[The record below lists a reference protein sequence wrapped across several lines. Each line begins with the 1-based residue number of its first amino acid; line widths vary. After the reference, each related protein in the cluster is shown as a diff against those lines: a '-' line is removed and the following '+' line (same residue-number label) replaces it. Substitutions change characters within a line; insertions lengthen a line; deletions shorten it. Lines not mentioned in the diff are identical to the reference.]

1 MLNLRGDVFYCLP
14 EAIVQSLQR
23 GPVSLGVS
31 FKHRPRC
38 GHTGSSRKNLKD
50 KKIHIKHSDF
60 FFSIEC
66 MLTGIKNTGICTG
79 CLWSCSRVFCRS
91 WSLVLSSSLR
101 LSHLCLICS
110 RPACV
115 SLSAKAAGEN
125 GSVILQDDRE

>member
-50 KKIHIKHSDF
+50 KKYILNTLIF
-60 FFSIEC
+60 FF
-66 MLTGIKNTGICTG
+66 L
-79 CLWSCSRVFCRS
+79 
-91 WSLVLSSSLR
+91 LSV
-101 LSHLCLICS
+101 C
-110 RPACV
+110 
-115 SLSAKAAGEN
+115 
-125 GSVILQDDRE
+125 